1 MCNEKVAFVERLD
14 VTLGAR
20 SLMLV
25 VGTAC
30 SDGAERV
37 QLFFFLL
44 LLLAVAGGKVN
55 ASSLVMRSIAVEV
68 LLND

>member
-1 MCNEKVAFVERLD
+1 MGNKKVAFVERLN

-30 SDGAERV
+30 SGGAERV

-44 LLLAVAGGKVN
+44 LLAVAGGKVK
-55 ASSLVMRSIAVEV
+55 ASSLVRRSIAVEV
-68 LLND
+68 LLNA